1 MEQLEGHS
9 RSTSPANGI
18 FHTPHQSTPP
28 HMSNFIILSPAPVP
42 SMSFPTEVLKV
53 TDCSFN
59 LRANSLLHIGK
70 DVLTSYV
77 GKMVESLFFRFLQLS
92 HTDTQH
98 IGCFYCCAVLLSGPR
113 ETEERKLSFKN
124 GQRKILSKQ
133 YHLPGCTLST
143 YTTLCHFFRLH
154 PPPSRV
160 TYFLNGPY
168 ENLPHAHMLI

>member
-77 GKMVESLFFRFLQLS
+77 GKMVESLFFRSLQLS
-92 HTDTQH
+92 HTDT
-98 IGCFYCCAVLLSGPR
+98 
-113 ETEERKLSFKN
+113 
-124 GQRKILSKQ
+124 
-133 YHLPGCTLST
+133 
-143 YTTLCHFFRLH
+143 
-154 PPPSRV
+154 
-160 TYFLNGPY
+160 
-168 ENLPHAHMLI
+168 